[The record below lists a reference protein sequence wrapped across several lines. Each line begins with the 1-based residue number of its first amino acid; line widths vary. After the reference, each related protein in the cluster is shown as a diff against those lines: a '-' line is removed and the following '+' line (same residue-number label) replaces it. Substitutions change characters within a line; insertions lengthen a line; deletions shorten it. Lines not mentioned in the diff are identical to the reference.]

1 MAASVLTPG
10 RLTDQVHGRCL
21 VMGIVNITPD
31 SFSDGGRF
39 VDPEVAVAHGRGLA
53 AAGADLLDV
62 GGESTRPGAGR
73 VPVEEELRRVLPVI
87 TELARQGLRVSVD
100 TTRAEVAEQAL
111 AAGATMLNDVSGGL
125 VDPRLPK
132 LAAEAEVPYIAMHW
146 RGPSST
152 MQSLARYGPAG
163 VAATVRD
170 DLQAR
175 ADALL
180 AAGIAAENL
189 VLDPGIGFAKTG
201 GHNWAL
207 LRALDTL
214 VALGFPVLVGT
225 SRKRFL
231 GDLLAGVDEAGRPV
245 PAPPAERDAATGATS
260 ALAAAAGAW
269 GVRVHEVAGSID
281 AVKVA
286 QAWVDARE
294 PVDD

>member
-1 MAASVLTPG
+1 MAPSVLSP
-10 RLTDQVHGRCL
+10 RALTEQVHGRCL
-21 VMGIVNITPD
+21 VMGIVNVTPD
-31 SFSDGGRF
+31 SFSDGGLF
-39 VDPEVAVAHGRGLA
+39 VDPRLAVAHGRGLA

-73 VPVEEELRRVLPVI
+73 VPVDEELRRVLPVI
-87 TELARQGLRVSVD
+87 AELAGQGLRVSVD

-125 VDPRLPK
+125 VDPRLPQ
-132 LAAEAEVPYIAMHW
+132 LAAEAQVPFIAMHW

-152 MQSLARYGPAG
+152 MQSLAHYGRSG
-163 VAATVRD
+163 VVATVRD
-170 DLQAR
+170 ELRAR
-175 ADALL
+175 VEALL
-180 AAGIAAENL
+180 AVGIATENL
-189 VLDPGIGFAKTG
+189 VLDPGIGFAKTSA
-201 GHNWAL
+201 HNWAL
-207 LRALDTL
+207 LRALDSL

-231 GDLLAGVDEAGRPV
+231 GDLLAGVDGAGRPV
-245 PAPPAERDAATGATS
+245 PAPPPERDAATGATS

-269 GVRVHEVAGSID
+269 GVRVHEVAGSVD

-286 QAWVDARE
+286 QAWAGARE